1 MFEKRTD
8 LALEAREMHGEDSG
22 IIVREEN
29 KDGFNVVYA
38 EVLRGE
44 GERLSGKSAGHYIT
58 VEIGKDWMHE
68 RTAFEAA
75 SYLLASELGRLLPD
89 ENGCV
94 LVVGLGNIEITP
106 DSLGP
111 RVVREL
117 LVTRHIEGL
126 DPSLFESAGF
136 ASVAAVSPG
145 VLAQTGIE
153 SAEIV
158 ESVCRAV
165 KPRCV
170 ILIDSLASRRLNRLA
185 STVQMSDVGLSPGSG
200 VFNRRAA
207 LDKSTLGVPVI
218 SLGVPMVVDAAT
230 LAYDLLEEQVGNA
243 SDEFVSVIERVLAG
257 NGREMFVTPKENDVI
272 AKQTAKLLS
281 SALNVA
287 LHQME
292 INEIS
297 LYLN

>member
-94 LVVGLGNIEITP
+94 LVIGLGNIEITP

>member
-22 IIVREEN
+22 IIVREE
-29 KDGFNVVYA
+29 KRDGFNVVYA
-38 EVLRGE
+38 EVLQGE
-44 GERLSGKSAGHYIT
+44 GERISGKRAGHYIT
-58 VEIGKDWMHE
+58 VEVGKDWMRE
-68 RTAFEAA
+68 RAAFEAA
-75 SYLLASELGRLLPD
+75 SYLLASELRRLLPND
-89 ENGCV
+89 NGCV

-117 LVTRHIEGL
+117 LVTRHIEGM

-158 ESVCRAV
+158 ESVCGAV
-165 KPRCV
+165 KPKCV

-185 STVQMSDVGLSPGSG
+185 STVQLSDVGLSPGSG

-207 LDKSTLGVPVI
+207 LDEATLGVPVI

-230 LAYDLLEEQVGNA
+230 LASDLLEEHKGGEDA
-243 SDEFVSVIERVLAG
+243 GFAAVIERILEG

-272 AKQTAKLLS
+272 AKQTARLLA